1 MEEKMKEKDI
11 EILDEIFAKAASDP
25 EFRNMLINE
34 TSSVLERYLISTET
48 KRILKKCISDMSYR
62 Q

>member
-1 MEEKMKEKDI
+1 MEEKVKEKEI
-11 EILDEIFAKAASDP
+11 EILNEIFARAANDP

-34 TSSVLERYLISTET
+34 PSSVLERYLISSET